1 MDDLFSQSILVRRW
15 SQGVYLP
22 ALPVPRFVRV
32 NRDALNLR

>member
-22 ALPVPRFVRV
+22 VPRFVRV